1 MQETRQAIL
10 ESIKRK
16 DSTTVN
22 DLAQELDLSPVTI
35 RHHLYALMAD
45 ELIERM
51 PLRHGV
57 GRPEHGYSLT
67 EIGQRMFPSR
77 YHVLTT
83 HLLAVLKNMK
93 SEADVRSLLETI
105 VRQLLI
111 APEDSDG
118 LTPRQRLRQLER
130 HFEDQDIPIQVRY
143 TAEGDR
149 AHVELRCPY
158 YYVSQFHPEL
168 CSIDAQV
175 MEEYLRLPMERTGC
189 LLNGDKSCSFSIQL
203 VDHMPVKNGMESGSD
218 R

>member
-67 EIGQRMFPSR
+67 EIGQRQFPSR

-105 VRQLLI
+105 VRQLLT

-118 LTPRQRLRQLER
+118 LTPRQRLHQLQTSFRGPGHPDPGPLYGGRRPGARGTALPVLLRQPVSPGAVQHR
-130 HFEDQDIPIQVRY
+130 RPGHGGVFAPPH
-143 TAEGDR
+143 G
-149 AHVELRCPY
+149 AHRVFAKRRQI
-158 YYVSQFHPEL
+158 V
-168 CSIDAQV
+168 
-175 MEEYLRLPMERTGC
+175 
-189 LLNGDKSCSFSIQL
+189 
-203 VDHMPVKNGMESGSD
+203 
-218 R
+218 